1 MSSLHNITMA
11 ICVDGRQRISITC
24 QQTVSCR
31 VVPRQNFIR
40 VEVAAASNLSDRHR
54 AFLAHTCFSGTDRAI
69 IAELQARRVVSAGAL
84 GLLVI
89 LYFAQTR
96 VDRRS
101 RSSCKIISMMEAA
114 EPWNRDDVSA
124 RPSAFRHLAAN
135 RRLLAEAKVGPVF
148 VVIADELIHE
158 AL

>member
-1 MSSLHNITMA
+1 M
-11 ICVDGRQRISITC
+11 
-24 QQTVSCR
+24 
-31 VVPRQNFIR
+31 
-40 VEVAAASNLSDRHR
+40 
-54 AFLAHTCFSGTDRAI
+54 
-69 IAELQARRVVSAGAL
+69 VSAGAL

-89 LYFAQTR
+89 LYFAQMR

-101 RSSCKIISMMEAA
+101 RSSRKIISMMEDA
-114 EPWNRDDVSA
+114 EPWNRDDVSP

>member
-1 MSSLHNITMA
+1 M
-11 ICVDGRQRISITC
+11 
-24 QQTVSCR
+24 
-31 VVPRQNFIR
+31 
-40 VEVAAASNLSDRHR
+40 
-54 AFLAHTCFSGTDRAI
+54 
-69 IAELQARRVVSAGAL
+69 
-84 GLLVI
+84 
-89 LYFAQTR
+89 R

-101 RSSCKIISMMEAA
+101 RSSRKIISMMEDAEMEDA
-114 EPWNRDDVSA
+114 EPWNRDDVSP